1 LRQKKIYFIGQMPP
15 IITGQSL
22 VTETIYNLLSSK
34 KAKIHLIE
42 IKDKGSGIINDIIIH
57 LTLILKILSISFS
70 VNNVVYLPAARSV
83 AGFFRNAYI
92 IIFSKIFRHKIVM
105 HFHCGD
111 YNEFLIN
118 KGKYFILI
126 NKYIYSKVDIFIIL
140 GESLIKNYDILFN
153 NDTEVVVIP
162 NGIIINKKLLD
173 TIFQNQEINILFL
186 SNLIESKGYL
196 DLLEAIKVLVNERG
210 FHNIKCF
217 FCGTFLDSSDN
228 HFFKNKEDAKN
239 FFFDFI
245 NDNNLS
251 NNIIY
256 KGLITG
262 NEKHD
267 ILIKSDIFIL
277 PTYYS
282 TEAQPLSILEAL
294 SYGKIVI
301 ATPHRAIPDM
311 VIDNYN
317 GLIIDFKSPK
327 SIVDKIIKIIDNK
340 SLQKYLSYN
349 AIDFVEKNYSHIKFE
364 NNIINLFKKLEAI
377 N

>member
-1 LRQKKIYFIGQMPP
+1 MPP

-22 VTETIYNLLSSK
+22 ITESIYNLLSNR
-34 KAKIHLIE
+34 KAQIHLIE
-42 IKDKGSGIINDIIIH
+42 LNEKNKNFMNNIFIH
-57 LTLILKILSISFS
+57 LILISKILRLSYSF
-70 VNNVVYLPAARSV
+70 NNIVYLPAARSIS
-83 AGFFRNAYI
+83 GFFRNAFI
-92 IIFSKIFRHKIVM
+92 IIISKIFGHKIVM

-111 YNEFLIN
+111 YNEFLIKN
-118 KGKYFILI
+118 GKYFILI
-126 NKYIYSKVDIFIIL
+126 NKFIYKKVDFFIIL
-140 GESLIKNYDILFN
+140 GASLIKNYDILYN
-153 NDTEVVVIP
+153 NHTKVVIIP
-162 NGIIINKKLLD
+162 NGIMINKKLPN
-173 TIFQNQEINILFL
+173 IAFQDQTINILFL

-196 DLLEAIKVLVNERG
+196 DLLEAIKILVNERG

-217 FCGTFLDSSDN
+217 FCGIFLDSSDN
-228 HFFKNKEDAKN
+228 HYFKNKNDAKS
-239 FFFDFI
+239 FFFNFI

-256 KGLITG
+256 KGLVTG
-262 NEKHD
+262 IEKHD
-267 ILIKSDIFIL
+267 ILVNSDIFIL

-327 SIVDKIIKIIDNK
+327 SIVDNIIKIIDNK
-340 SLQKYLSYN
+340 NLQKMLSNN
-349 AIDFVEKNYSHIKFE
+349 AREFVEKNFSHIKFE
-364 NNIINLFKKLEAI
+364 NDIINFFKKLEVI

>member
-1 LRQKKIYFIGQMPP
+1 MPP

-22 VTETIYNLLSSK
+22 VTESIYNLLFTK
-34 KAKIHLIE
+34 EAKIHLIE
-42 IKDKGSGIINDIIIH
+42 LKEIGKSFINTIFIY
-57 LTLILKILSISFS
+57 LVLICKIFKLALSPG
-70 VNNVVYLPAARSV
+70 NVVYLPAARSIS
-83 AGFFRNAYI
+83 GFIRNTYI
-92 IIFSKIFRHKIVM
+92 IIFSKIFRHTIVM

-111 YNEFLIN
+111 YNEFLIE

-126 NKYIYSKVDIFIIL
+126 NKYIFTKVDFFIIL
-140 GESLIKNYDILFN
+140 GESLINNYDLLYN
-153 NDTEVVVIP
+153 NHTEVVIIP
-162 NGIIINKKLLD
+162 NGIVINKKLPNS
-173 TIFQNQEINILFL
+173 IFQDQTINILFL

-196 DLLEAIKVLVNERG
+196 DLLEAINILVNERG

-217 FCGTFLDSSDN
+217 FCGIFLDSSDN
-228 HFFKNKEDAKN
+228 HYFKNKEDAN
-239 FFFDFI
+239 LFFFDYI

-256 KGLITG
+256 KGLVTG
-262 NEKHD
+262 IEKHD
-267 ILIKSDIFIL
+267 ILTKSDIFIL

-311 VIDNYN
+311 IIDNYN

-327 SIVDKIIKIIDNK
+327 SIVDAVIKIIQNK
-340 SLQKYLSYN
+340 NLQEKLSFN
-349 AIDFVEKNYSHIKFE
+349 ARNFVEKNYSQIKFE
-364 NNIINLFKKLEAI
+364 NNIINFFKKLEVI
-377 N
+377 T

>member
-1 LRQKKIYFIGQMPP
+1 MRQKKLYFIGQMPP

-22 VTETIYNLLSSK
+22 VTESIYNLLFTK
-34 KAKIHLIE
+34 EAKIHLIE
-42 IKDKGSGIINDIIIH
+42 LKEIGKSFINTIFIY
-57 LTLILKILSISFS
+57 LVLICKIFKLALSPG
-70 VNNVVYLPAARSV
+70 NVVYLPAARSIS
-83 AGFFRNAYI
+83 GFIRNTYI
-92 IIFSKIFRHKIVM
+92 IIFSKIFRHTIVM

-111 YNEFLIN
+111 YNEFLIE

-126 NKYIYSKVDIFIIL
+126 NKYIFTKVDFFIIL
-140 GESLIKNYDILFN
+140 GESLINNYDLLYN
-153 NDTEVVVIP
+153 NHTEVVIIP
-162 NGIIINKKLLD
+162 NGIVINKKLPNS
-173 TIFQNQEINILFL
+173 IFQDQTINILFL

-196 DLLEAIKVLVNERG
+196 DLLEAINILVNERG

-217 FCGTFLDSSDN
+217 FCGIFLDSSDN
-228 HFFKNKEDAKN
+228 HYFKNKEDAN
-239 FFFDFI
+239 LFFFDYI

-256 KGLITG
+256 KGLVTG
-262 NEKHD
+262 IEKHD
-267 ILIKSDIFIL
+267 ILTKSDIFIL

-311 VIDNYN
+311 IIDNYN

-327 SIVDKIIKIIDNK
+327 SIVDAVIKIIQNK
-340 SLQKYLSYN
+340 NLQEKLSFN
-349 AIDFVEKNYSHIKFE
+349 ARNFVEKNYSQIKFE
-364 NNIINLFKKLEAI
+364 NNIINFFKKLEVI
-377 N
+377 T